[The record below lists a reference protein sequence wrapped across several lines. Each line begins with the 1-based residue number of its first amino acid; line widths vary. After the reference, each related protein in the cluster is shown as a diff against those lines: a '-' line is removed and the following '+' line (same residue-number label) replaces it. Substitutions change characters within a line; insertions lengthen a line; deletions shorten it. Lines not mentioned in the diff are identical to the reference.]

1 MLSPSSVSMLLAA
14 AGNQIFF
21 PLSGPVNGGIG
32 AYDVLSAT
40 QHTVVPVA
48 VGVTELL
55 ADADRIFWV
64 DINSSGGST
73 VHAIGADGTGAVLL
87 GTGRGIFE
95 DDQALYWTSGGNII
109 RAPKADLS
117 SRISLVTGSI
127 GIGVAAAYGANVY
140 WCPAESSNKVLS
152 MPAGTDGT
160 DRPDVGGDTGEHEK
174 DAHRDGEGHGRS
186 FQE

>member
-1 MLSPSSVSMLLAA
+1 MRAMPAIAALCGACRSADTFGQRIATVPRPVVSLVATQSKIYGRAYASDVYEIAPTGGSRTVLSPSSVSMLLAA

-40 QHTVVPVA
+40 QHAVVPVA

-117 SRISLVTGSI
+117 
-127 GIGVAAAYGANVY
+127 
-140 WCPAESSNKVLS
+140 
-152 MPAGTDGT
+152 
-160 DRPDVGGDTGEHEK
+160 
-174 DAHRDGEGHGRS
+174 
-186 FQE
+186 